1 MHSAWM
7 LGGDEGK
14 VRSSSPHSLLA
25 LAHAPGVPT
34 QRDMFAE
41 APSLQKLLPPPPWWP
56 LQQSAKPKISGH
68 IFSMSVC
75 WGWGL
80 LSKIRVMPKRNSPLG
95 TCTQQP
101 RSTLWPWGP
110 LSRRESVGAIHHPT
124 ALRPAA
130 TGHTAWTKQDR
141 RLIFLSLLDF
151 NWKGIC
157 LWLNFLS
164 CLSQSL
170 VDQKKCKLKENILD
184 VPGFIVEHG

>member
-7 LGGDEGK
+7 LGGDDEGSELLTPQPAGTGRCT
-14 VRSSSPHSLLA
+14 RSSHSKGSVCRSSF
-25 LAHAPGVPT
+25 PPN
-34 QRDMFAE
+34 
-41 APSLQKLLPPPPWWP
+41 PPPHWP
-56 LQQSAKPKISGH
+56 FQQSAKPKISGH

-80 LSKIRVMPKRNSPLG
+80 LSKSRVMTERNSPLG

-110 LSRRESVGAIHHPT
+110 LSFHASLWVQFITPQHC
-124 ALRPAA
+124 PAA

-141 RLIFLSLLDF
+141 RLILLSLLDF

-184 VPGFIVEHG
+184 VPGFKVEHG